1 MKKILIV
8 LFAGAIAACSDFLEP
23 KSQSEYIPKEATALN
38 EMLLGEAYPM
48 LSGGDNA
55 KSLLDIV
62 SILDD
67 DVMCTDTPGVI
78 NSSVTESNASEFI
91 LLRALFSWQP
101 DVCVVAE
108 NYESPLKCWGNYYT
122 YILGANAA
130 LDYVDGVSGTE
141 DEKNIV
147 KAQALAL
154 RGFYYFY
161 LVNIWGESYS
171 QNKAGLGVPLKLTSG
186 LEKRDISRN
195 TVEEV
200 YERILKDLNE
210 AERLYGE
217 LPESLRFKKDYRTSL
232 PMVQLLK
239 SRVYLYMED
248 WKNAAIYAKKVIED
262 WDFAL
267 TDLNNLP
274 KDSYYN
280 FISMDCTEAIW
291 VFGSIAEY
299 MTYLDVNVYIDDPMD
314 DEEHISVKFFNAS
327 DKLLKLYT
335 DGDLRKANYVL
346 HERYNDSWGNQYE
359 GNYLAV
365 GKFAINPDHNVAAR
379 SGFAHA
385 FRLPEAYLNLA
396 EAAAMDKDDE
406 TALWAL
412 NELRKMRFAKEK
424 YKSVSGLSGEVLVE
438 RIRLERRLELCF
450 EGHRWFDLKRY
461 GTTQVEHQW
470 KMEGKLVQTYLLP
483 ENDPFYAFPLSRD
496 VLEQNKS
503 LEQNKLPNP
512 R

>member
-8 LFAGAIAACSDFLEP
+8 LFAGVFVACSDFLEP

-48 LSGGDNA
+48 SSGYG
-55 KSLLDIV
+55 KEILDIV

-67 DVMCTDTPGVI
+67 DVMCTNTPGVI
-78 NSSVTESNASEFI
+78 DASITESNTGDF
-91 LLRALFSWQP
+91 LKLRALYSWQP
-101 DVCVVAE
+101 NVNDILKD
-108 NYESPLKCWGNYYT
+108 YGESINRWANYYA
-122 YILGANAA
+122 YVLGANAA
-130 LDYVDGVSGTE
+130 LDYLDGVSGTE
-141 DEKNIV
+141 DEKNLV

-161 LVNIWGESYS
+161 MVNIWGEAYS

-186 LEKRDISRN
+186 MEDRDIPRN

-200 YERILKDLNE
+200 YEQILEDLNE

-217 LPESLRFKKDYRTSL
+217 LPENLRFKRDYRTNL

-248 WKNAAIYAKKVIED
+248 WKNAVIYAKKVIED
-262 WDFAL
+262 WNFAL
-267 TDLNNLP
+267 TDLKSL
-274 KDSYYN
+274 SGGTYYN
-280 FISMDCTEAIW
+280 FVSMDFPEAVW
-291 VFGSIAEY
+291 VFGSISKY
-299 MTYLDVNVYIDDPMD
+299 MTYLDTHVYIEDPMD
-314 DEEHISVKFFNAS
+314 EEEHISVKFFNAS
-327 DKLLKLYT
+327 DELLKEYVE
-335 DGDLRKANYVL
+335 GDLRKENYVL
-346 HERYNDSWGNQYE
+346 LEKYKDSWGNQYN

-365 GKFAINPDHNVAAR
+365 GKFAINPDHNVADKQ
-379 SGFAHA
+379 GFGHA

-396 EAAAMDKDDE
+396 EAAAMDKDDD

-412 NELRKMRFAKEK
+412 NELRKTRFTEEK
-424 YKSVSGLSGEVLVE
+424 YKAVSGISGEDLVE

-461 GTTQVEHQW
+461 GTTSIEHQW
-470 KMEGKLVQTYLLP
+470 KIEGELVQGYVLP
-483 ENDPFYAFPLSRD
+483 ANDPFYAMPISRE
-496 VLEQNKS
+496 VLEQNTS